1 MYKQPQ
7 YLSGC
12 GKLALGFN
20 FRNNDSGQLHTLEAI
35 MAAIVMIGVLIFA
48 VQATTITPLT
58 SSTANAHIES
68 QLYTLGQDMVMAL
81 DHSQYDQD
89 SQLKKEIIG
98 WSGDEYV
105 WNATHYKSRAN
116 GSDTISGPVNELLQQ
131 TLVAK
136 GIGHNMEFTF
146 RLDSENTLTSPYIYN
161 GDPSDNAVIV
171 SRKVVL
177 SNNDIANTSSFE
189 NRTSIPDMDNT
200 TDFYNIVDVKLTM
213 WRM

>member
-1 MYKQPQ
+1 
-7 YLSGC
+7 
-12 GKLALGFN
+12 
-20 FRNNDSGQLHTLEAI
+20 
-35 MAAIVMIGVLIFA
+35 MAAMVMIGVLIFA

-68 QLYTLGQDMVMAL
+68 QLYTLGQDMVMTL

-89 SQLKKEIIG
+89 SQLKQEIIG

-105 WNATHYKSRAN
+105 WNATHYISMSPN
-116 GSDTISGPVNELLQQ
+116 SSDTISGPVKELLQQ

-136 GIGHNMEFTF
+136 GIAHNMEFKF
-146 RLDSENTLTSPYIYN
+146 RLDSGNTLTSPYIYN

-177 SNNDIANTSSFE
+177 SNSDLENPSSFE
-189 NRTSIPDMDNT
+189 NKTSIPDMDNT